1 MKSPEILNSFRTSS
15 NFRRK
20 VFRLSNDFGSGGDI
34 SSLNPSKCRPFCP
47 EIPLIA
53 LSFSI
58 KYPLISLSFSTKRP
72 SISLSFSKKK
82 EGGLRICYII
92 NNFAM
97 EKIKVER
104 NRLWRRTIWRG
115 VLMWRCW
122 SGKRVRSGNLCW

>member
-1 MKSPEILNSFRTSS
+1 MFRPS
-15 NFRRK
+15 NDFGQK

-47 EIPLIA
+47 GIPLIA

-58 KYPLISLSFSTKRP
+58 KQSLISLSFSTKRP
-72 SISLSFSKKK
+72 LISLSFSKKK

-97 EKIKVER
+97 E
-104 NRLWRRTIWRG
+104 RLKWKGTDYG
-115 VLMWRCW
+115 EEL
-122 SGKRVRSGNLCW
+122 SGAEY